1 MHRSCGRWPGS
12 ARAAGDPTIGA
23 FLDLDAKS
31 LQQTVGR
38 RRDLRDRPVE
48 RLRVAG
54 RWLLVAADLADVLAG
69 GGLQFARC
77 RRLVGATECLDA
89 SAHARRVHTSRQ
101 VRHSRD
107 DVQFARGLQ
116 PGTRDSI
123 LGSRMAQTYDSL
135 MTQTAPRQTRSAKLH
150 EALAALKRAAKERH
164 VLEEG
169 TPEHARAIEL
179 EETLTRN

>member
-77 RRLVGATECLDA
+77 RRLVGATEGLDA
-89 SAHARRVHTSRQ
+89 SAHARRVHTGPEGRQRAGFGARSGRGRRYFLFCASWKRSRAA
-101 VRHSRD
+101 SCACCALSKSW
-107 DVQFARGLQ
+107 FARAWF
-116 PGTRDSI
+116 P
-123 LGSRMAQTYDSL
+123 
-135 MTQTAPRQTRSAKLH
+135 SAVASAMWA
-150 EALAALKRAAKERH
+150 ALAACVAA
-164 VLEEG
+164 
-169 TPEHARAIEL
+169 
-179 EETLTRN
+179 